1 MRTTFS
7 SRRLAV
13 LAAMLGSLAAAAP
26 LSAQHWFATLGPE
39 VNGATGTGQAAFSLN
54 GSLLSISASWSGL
67 SGTTTVA
74 HIHCC
79 SAQPGAGTVGVA
91 VTPGTLPGFPVGVT
105 AGSYATVID
114 LADPASWTTNFVNNF
129 GGGTLAGAQA
139 ALLDGFEN
147 DRAYFNI
154 HSNAFPGGEIRGFIA
169 PVPEPATLALL
180 GAGLLS
186 LGAVARRHRQG

>member
-1 MRTTFS
+1 MRATLR

-13 LAAMLGSLAAAAP
+13 LAAMLGSLAATAP
-26 LSAQHWFATLGPE
+26 LSAQNWFATLGPE

-67 SGTTTVA
+67 TGTTTVA

-79 SAQPGAGTVGVA
+79 TAQPGAGTIGVA

-114 LADPASWTTNFVNNF
+114 LSVATNWTTGFVNNF

-139 ALLDGFEN
+139 ALISGFEN

-154 HSNAFPGGEIRGFIA
+154 HSTAFPGGEIRGFIA
-169 PVPEPATLALL
+169 PVPEPATLPLL
-180 GAGLLS
+180 GVSLLA
-186 LGAVARRHRQG
+186 LGAVARRRRHG